1 MTRTLLL
8 AAAALAAAA
17 PALAPMSA
25 MAEDGGRKFTIAMT
39 GEEEEPGPGDDDGTG
54 TAALRVNPG
63 QGQVCYDVTY
73 ANIDPPTAAHIH
85 RAPAGSPGPVVVPLR
100 VAADGTIAGCA
111 TVTRALALELIRT
124 PEEFYVN
131 VHNQPFPL
139 GAIRGQLAK

>member
-17 PALAPMSA
+17 PAL
-25 MAEDGGRKFTIAMT
+25 AEDGGRKFTIAMT